1 LRDGEGRNRNSIY
14 AGIGFGLFCIGYLLI
29 NEQILVQSILYRV
42 AASDH
47 QSALIAFT
55 AMALQASALLIG
67 LIFLSNRL
75 FWLVVILI
83 GASAVTNL
91 IFSQILN
98 DVIDLSRFD
107 WLLTESRHAQNAAG
121 QFLMP
126 AAIGLAKTLLALG
139 LFVACRELFRLCLRS
154 HRRLL
159 NAQPAH
165 NSAILL
171 VLLPSFA
178 FGLGVPGAIAAERN
192 IYNFAY
198 EKLTTPPPPP
208 RRAVTMPAP
217 DISKSV
223 EKIIWIVDESVSY
236 DAFARLIR
244 PDLSG
249 FAPIDFG
256 KAAAMANCSAP
267 AHVALRS
274 GVDVLNVNAETDL
287 RQTPSI
293 WAYANKAGYK
303 TILIDG
309 QVSGPPQNMLLPP
322 EASKIDEILPLAS
335 GMQTDLKIAKNL
347 NDRLTSDGKEF
358 VYAVL
363 RGVHFQYSDHY
374 PADLRPADDDLAQ
387 QYDTAIRYS
396 KRDFFSTLMAGVDRE
411 KVAIVYT
418 SDHGQNVKEGV
429 LPHCST
435 VPEKAEFAIPLLAFL
450 PPTVAKD
457 FPAPEKSSHSASQI
471 FPSTLAWMG
480 YDRSMVTNAYDNILQ
495 QPTKKFVWFGRA
507 VIPLR
512 HGDRIDVTSSDISLV
527 D

>member
-1 LRDGEGRNRNSIY
+1 MRGGEGMNRNSIY

-29 NEQILVQSILYRV
+29 NEQILVQAILYRA

-47 QSALIAFT
+47 HSALISFT

-83 GASAVTNL
+83 GLSAVTNL

-98 DVIDLSRFD
+98 DVIDL
-107 WLLTESRHAQNAAG
+107 
-121 QFLMP
+121 
-126 AAIGLAKTLLALG
+126 AKTLLALG
-139 LFVACRELFRLCLRS
+139 LFVGCRELFRLCLRR

-159 NAQPAH
+159 SAQPAH

-198 EKLTTPPPPP
+198 ETLATPPPA

-217 DISKSV
+217 NISKSV

-274 GVDVLNVNAETDL
+274 GVDVLNVNADTDL

-309 QVSGPPQNMLLPP
+309 QVSGPPQNLLLPP

-335 GMQTDLKIAKNL
+335 GMQTDLKIAQNL
-347 NDRLTSDGKEF
+347 NDRLTSDGKIF
-358 VYAVL
+358 IYAVL

-374 PADLRPADDDLAQ
+374 PADLHPADDDLVK

-411 KVAIVYT
+411 KAAIIYT
-418 SDHGQNVKEGV
+418 SDHGQNVEEGV

-450 PPTVAKD
+450 PPTVAEN
-457 FPAPEKSSHSASQI
+457 FPAPEESSHSASQI
-471 FPSTLAWMG
+471 FPPTLAWMG
-480 YDRSMVTNAYDNILQ
+480 YDRSMATNAYDNILR

-512 HGDRIDVTSSDISLV
+512 AGDRIDVSGSHESLV